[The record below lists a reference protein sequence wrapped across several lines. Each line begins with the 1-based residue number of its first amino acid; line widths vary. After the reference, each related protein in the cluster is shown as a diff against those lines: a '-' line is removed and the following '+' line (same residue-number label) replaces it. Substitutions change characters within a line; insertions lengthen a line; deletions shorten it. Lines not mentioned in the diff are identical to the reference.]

1 MTAARSGWRREIELG
16 AEPPLLSRKN
26 LPDRRAVLVRWTAG
40 TALLGVTA
48 CALFVGALLATFDQ
62 RTRLVAAPVFV
73 VPRYARQA
81 VAEGNRG
88 DRAIRRGVAGL
99 PAVRIEQ
106 LSDSGSMRPFTR
118 VLARLA
124 DIDPEARPEQG
135 RKPIADSAKGPGEDP
150 VRAPELPSVILSGVS
165 HRSQSSALPRA
176 VSAYADEPSPPKM
189 GPPFGELLNVTV
201 VPRSVASEDTR
212 EHVVI
217 ARAGDTLRAILSGLA
232 AESTDIEGI
241 VAQFAHRH
249 WFRQDTFAGGETITI
264 VDDASNFSLQPG
276 RILKVTVESPD
287 GAPLVIARTDAGGYQ
302 RVAAERADVDSEG
315 AAPAPGG
322 GLDAGGFF
330 GETLR
335 DSLYAL
341 GRANNLDQAIVAESM
356 RLCGHDFDL
365 DMPLGATDAAD
376 LLYAPD
382 DLGQPELSFVSLTA
396 QGRTRR
402 YYRFTAP
409 DDGSTDFYDAQGRSI
424 TKFLLRK
431 PVISGQLGDGFGWR
445 IHPILH
451 DRRFHEGVDDYA
463 APYGSP
469 VAAAGAGVV
478 ELIGEQWGYGKY
490 IRIRHDLGY
499 ETTYAHVSGFPGG
512 LKVGD
517 RVRQAET
524 IAYIGSTGLSTG
536 PHLYYEVRINGHNV
550 DPLRVKLS
558 GGRALDGAML
568 TRFLETER
576 SIDELVAA
584 PMHAAN

>member
-1 MTAARSGWRREIELG
+1 MIATHSERRREIELG
-16 AEPPLLSRKN
+16 NEPPLLSRKD

-40 TALLGVTA
+40 TALLGAAA
-48 CALFVGALLATFDQ
+48 CALFAGALLATFDE
-62 RTRLVAAPVFV
+62 RTRHAAAPVFV
-73 VPRYARQA
+73 VPRYTRQA

-88 DRAIRRGVAGL
+88 DRDIRLVVAGL

-124 DIDPEARPEQG
+124 DIDPEQRPDQG
-135 RKPIADSAKGPGEDP
+135 PRPTAASAKGAGEEP
-150 VRAPELPSVILSGVS
+150 VGASELPPVILFGGS
-165 HRSQSSALPRA
+165 HRSRSGALPGA
-176 VSAYADEPSPPKM
+176 VSAYANEPSPRTM
-189 GPPFGELLNVTV
+189 RPPLGQPLNVTV
-201 VPRSVASEDTR
+201 VPRSVASQDVLQ
-212 EHVVI
+212 HVVI

-241 VAQFAHRH
+241 VSQFARRH
-249 WFRQDTFAGGETITI
+249 WFRQDTFSGGETITI
-264 VDDASNFSLQPG
+264 VEDASSLSSQPG
-276 RILKVTVESPD
+276 HILKVTVESPD
-287 GAPLVIARTDAGGYQ
+287 GVPLAIARTDEGGYQ
-302 RVAAERADVDSEG
+302 RVAAERLEVDSEG
-315 AAPAPGG
+315 GAPTPG
-322 GLDAGGFF
+322 GLDAGGVF

-335 DSLYAL
+335 DSLHAL
-341 GRANNLDQAIVAESM
+341 ARANKLDEAIVAESM

-365 DMPLGATDAAD
+365 DRPLGPTDAAD

-382 DLGQPELSFVSLTA
+382 DLGQPELFFVALTA

-409 DDGSTDFYDAQGRSI
+409 DDGSTDFYDGQGRSI

-451 DRRFHEGVDDYA
+451 DRRFHEGVDYA

-478 ELIGEQWGYGKY
+478 ELIGQEWGYGKY

-550 DPLRVKLS
+550 DPLQVKLS
-558 GGRALDGAML
+558 GGRALGGETL
-568 TRFLETER
+568 TKFLEAER
-576 SIDELVAA
+576 SINELIAA
-584 PMHAAN
+584 PTHAAN